1 MKLGEYFEPLAYDAA
16 FWMLGLDNPSHP
28 IGEMGKLALDVS
40 GKLRVLAIISLL
52 ARDSSDGFLH
62 NLMRSGKAREKYLAR
77 IRRELAV
84 TDHHFVV
91 GRYEPFLDSLAA
103 GDWSL
108 ARRIV
113 ELSPDEWSSQ
123 HEYEDDFLYARVLHG
138 LVQGRPRD
146 FYEPLL
152 ARFEDVIEESPRGRL
167 DVAKA
172 LAAADQAA
180 FDDAFESLL
189 DERAAEIEAADARGQ
204 LLEPG
209 VVANREVFVEGLALL
224 RLAGHRGLQ
233 TEDEYRFCPGSAR
246 VPMKKP
252 FPGE

>member
-40 GKLRVLAIISLL
+40 AKLRVVAIISLL
-52 ARDSSDGFLH
+52 ARGNSDGFFH
-62 NLMRSGKAREKYLAR
+62 NLMRSGRAREKYLMR
-77 IRRELAV
+77 VRQELAV
-84 TDHHFVV
+84 TDHHFVA
-91 GRYEPFLDSLAA
+91 GRYEPFLDSVAA
-103 GDWSL
+103 GDWTL
-108 ARRIV
+108 ARRIID
-113 ELSPDEWSSQ
+113 LSPDDWSSH
-123 HEYEDDFLYARVLHG
+123 HEYEDDFLYAQVLHG
-138 LVQGRPRD
+138 LVQDRPGD

-152 ARFEDVIEESPRGRL
+152 ARFEDVIEDSPRGRL
-167 DVAKA
+167 DAAKA
-172 LAAADQAA
+172 LVAADQPA
-180 FDDAFESLL
+180 FEDAFESLL
-189 DERAAEIEAADARGQ
+189 NERAAEIEAADARGQ

-246 VPMKKP
+246 VPMTKP